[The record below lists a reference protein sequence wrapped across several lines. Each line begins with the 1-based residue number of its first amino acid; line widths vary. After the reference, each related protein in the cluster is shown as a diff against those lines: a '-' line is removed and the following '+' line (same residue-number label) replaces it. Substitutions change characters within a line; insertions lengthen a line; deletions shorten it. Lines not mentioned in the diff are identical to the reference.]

1 MSQHTLTHHNPA
13 ASALWS
19 AGETEVE
26 RPTRRT
32 EELET
37 TLRKL
42 RAELSIEPAL
52 YECEMINW
60 IDEVLPE

>member
-1 MSQHTLTHHNPA
+1 MHHTLTHHNPA

-19 AGETEVE
+19 DGKTEVE
-26 RPTRRT
+26 RLIRRI
-32 EELET
+32 EELEN

-42 RAELSIEPAL
+42 RAELEIEPAL